1 MRVLGLDIGSKRIGV
16 AISGP
21 LGITAQGIKVIL
33 RKSSVEAAEEISKI
47 VEASNIEEIVVGL
60 PINMNGTQGEGVAEV
75 LKFVDILRD
84 RVDRPIKMWD
94 ERLTTMEADRLLIA
108 SDVSRKKRKDVRD
121 VMAAQLILQGYL
133 ACRKT
138 NDDV

>member
-1 MRVLGLDIGSKRIGV
+1 MDIGSKRIGV